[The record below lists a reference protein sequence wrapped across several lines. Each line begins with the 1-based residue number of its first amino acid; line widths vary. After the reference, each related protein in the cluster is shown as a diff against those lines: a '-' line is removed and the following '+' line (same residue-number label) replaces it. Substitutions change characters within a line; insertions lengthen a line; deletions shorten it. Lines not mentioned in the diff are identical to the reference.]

1 MFAFI
6 KPKKADIDID
16 TDTEIDIE
24 KDTGTGKGCRGKP
37 YFPLFEHQIQQN
49 RLRMITKAVL
59 NVYFILAHRLVYKEH
74 FRQSL

>member
-37 YFPLFEHQIQQN
+37 YFPLFEYQTQEN

-59 NVYFILAHRLVYKEH
+59 NVYFYSCSSSGL
-74 FRQSL
+74 